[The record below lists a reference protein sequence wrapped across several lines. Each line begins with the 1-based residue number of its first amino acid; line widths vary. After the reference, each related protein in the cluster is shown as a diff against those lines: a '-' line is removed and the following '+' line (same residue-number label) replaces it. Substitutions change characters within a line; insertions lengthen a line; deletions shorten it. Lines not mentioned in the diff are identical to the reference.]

1 MYVMSCRTWKNGL
14 HYHNDFF
21 YCRVVRGRGVA
32 WYFVL
37 PYIII
42 VFLYSVVLFFGFF
55 FTLTN

>member
-1 MYVMSCRTWKNGL
+1 MSCRTWKNGL